1 MARDDPQ
8 TNLRIPADLKQRLM
22 DAARDSNRTFGAE
35 VVKRLQDSF
44 ELQRLM
50 PQGLEMYE
58 AELRDQSQRLER
70 VNAKLDELSQFLL
83 AGPPKSTSK
92 KK

>member
-1 MARDDPQ
+1 
-8 TNLRIPADLKQRLM
+8 
-22 DAARDSNRTFGAE
+22 
-35 VVKRLQDSF
+35 
-44 ELQRLM
+44 M